1 MPGKRRST
9 KLRELDHLVL
19 YSTNTWLAHKVSKE
33 YYDDFHFVWCSPYF
47 SARSVSGYEY
57 TNPPS
62 SSPGEIYD
70 RLFADVAAGDR
81 HSAKIQAN
89 RDGIIEGAKKKAVE
103 GRITR
108 KQLREIRKIVK
119 DAEMSNF
126 RPLLYIIPFVQVIN
140 LIKDPP
146 IDARANPLSKEYI
159 IERLPRSHFD
169 IIEFRRL
176 AIGYV

>member
-1 MPGKRRST
+1 MPGKRRRT
-9 KLRELDHLVL
+9 ELDHLVL
-19 YSTNTWLAHKVSKE
+19 YSTNTWLAHKISRE

-47 SARSVSGYEY
+47 SARSVSGYDY

-70 RLFADVAAGDR
+70 SLFADVATGDR
-81 HSAKIQAN
+81 HSAKIEAN
-89 RDGIIEGAKKKAVE
+89 RDGIIKGAKKKAAE

-108 KQLREIRKIVK
+108 KQLREIRKMVE
-119 DAEMSNF
+119 DAEMLSF
-126 RPLLYIIPFVQVIN
+126 MPLVYIIPFAHVVN
-140 LIKDPP
+140 LIKDAS
-146 IDARANPLSKEYI
+146 IGARANPLSKEYI

-176 AIGYV
+176 SVGYV